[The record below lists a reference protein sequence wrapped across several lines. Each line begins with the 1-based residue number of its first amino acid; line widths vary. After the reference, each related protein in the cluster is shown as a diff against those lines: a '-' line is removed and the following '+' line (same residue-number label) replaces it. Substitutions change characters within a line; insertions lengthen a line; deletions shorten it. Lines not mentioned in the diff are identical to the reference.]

1 LKQNLKWIKLHGPW
15 IIYMIMITVESS
27 MSDLTV
33 PDLGISFTDKI
44 IHFGLYGLLGWLLA
58 RGFNLADSKYPVL
71 LPIVIGMVFA
81 VSDELHQA
89 FVPGRDA
96 DVFDVMADFLGILA
110 FVFLY
115 RWFVR
120 RFTKV
125 AA

>member
-1 LKQNLKWIKLHGPW
+1 
-15 IIYMIMITVESS
+15 MIMITVESS

-96 DVFDVMADFLGILA
+96 DVFDVMADFLGILV

-115 RWFVR
+115 RWFAR

>member
-1 LKQNLKWIKLHGPW
+1 
-15 IIYMIMITVESS
+15 MIMITVESS